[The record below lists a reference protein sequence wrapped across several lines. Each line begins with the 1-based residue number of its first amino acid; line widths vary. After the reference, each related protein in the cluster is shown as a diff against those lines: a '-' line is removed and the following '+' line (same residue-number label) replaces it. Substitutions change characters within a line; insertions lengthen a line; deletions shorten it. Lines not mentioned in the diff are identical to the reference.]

1 MGTPATYTTALPTM
15 KEIWADGLE
24 SALYKD
30 NPAFALCPKSEDW
43 DGSIFHCVIDVGGMN
58 GVSSTFARA
67 KANQSPS
74 QPLAFNITTADR
86 FGTWSIEHKL
96 TVLQRNSRGR
106 IVEAMAYESKKLMD
120 RLAASYG
127 AIIHGDGGGSIGRI
141 SVIAGPT
148 ATLLNPDDVKN
159 LEVGDLIYL
168 SGNSGAAST
177 DALRAGGPLTV
188 QSVDFDAGSVT
199 FTAGIVATIGTAVV
213 NDYIF
218 RDGDFQLAPTGFE
231 GWNPLVIP
239 ATAFFGMTRTT
250 YGIRQAGL
258 RKDVSATVLWA
269 DKIRDLLTYAS
280 RATCDISHLFLHPT
294 NWSSLEKELQTAKRY
309 TEEAIAGV
317 GFEGIKFSQQN
328 GKSIMIHSDPYAPL
342 NVARGVNYTD
352 GTFGYKSAGPLI
364 QALTLDG
371 KKDMMMDNSLNQFEG
386 RLGGYGNFWCKKPLN
401 LLRGKLA

>member
-1 MGTPATYTTALPTM
+1 MGTPATVTTHLPTM

-24 SALYKD
+24 SALYTD
-30 NPAFALCPKSEDW
+30 NPAWALCPKSEDW

-58 GVSSTFARA
+58 GISSTFARA

-86 FGTWSIEHKL
+86 FGTWAIEHKL

-106 IVEAMAYESKKLMD
+106 IVEAMAYETKKVMD

-127 AIIHGDGGGSIGRI
+127 HIIHGDGGGSIGRI
-141 SVIAGPT
+141 SAISGSTV
-148 ATLLNPDDVKN
+148 TLENPDDAKN
-159 LEVGDLIYL
+159 FEVGDLIYD
-168 SGNSGAAST
+168 SANSGAAST
-177 DALRAGGPLTV
+177 DTLRAGGPLTV
-188 QSVDFDAGSVT
+188 ASVDFDAGTVT
-199 FTAGIVATIGTAVV
+199 FTAGVVATIPAAVV
-213 NDYIF
+213 NDYLF
-218 RDGDFQLAPTGFE
+218 RDGDFQLVPVGFE
-231 GWNPLVIP
+231 GWNPVTIP
-239 ATAFFGMTRTT
+239 LTAFFGQTRTT

-269 DKIRDLLTYAS
+269 DKIRSLLTYAS
-280 RATCDISHLFLHPT
+280 RAGCSLSHLFLHPT
-294 NWSSLEKELQTAKRY
+294 NFESLDAELQTAKRY
-309 TEEAIAGV
+309 VEEATATV
-317 GFEGIKFSQQN
+317 GFEGIKFNQQN
-328 GKSIMIHSDPYAPL
+328 GKSIMIHADPYAKL

-352 GTFGYKSAGPLI
+352 GSFGYKSAGPII